1 MLEHIS
7 QTKTLQ
13 RFTELS
19 SDLSC
24 SRNIRFI
31 RKEHP
36 DWKERLITPRQFW
49 YIRLLAQKNSIS
61 IERLN
66 KRYFRKFGA
75 DLSSM
80 KRTDASSVIQDLK
93 RQLYTGHQCA
103 AKSTTKESKS
113 MFNTPTEEQLA
124 NIPKT

>member
-7 QTKTLQ
+7 KTKTLQ
-13 RFTELS
+13 RFTEPPDDLPS
-19 SDLSC
+19 SGI
-24 SRNIRFI
+24 IRFI
-31 RKEHP
+31 HKEHP

-66 KRYFRKFGA
+66 NRCFRQFGV
-75 DLSSM
+75 DLSTM

-93 RQLYTGHQCA
+93 RSLNEEY
-103 AKSTTKESKS
+103 KS
-113 MFNTPTEEQLA
+113 FH
-124 NIPKT
+124 